1 MATETAN
8 PAAISVAIVGLGIA
22 GATTALGLLS
32 RGLSV
37 KIYERAA
44 GVHEIGAGIGMSP
57 NAERAMLALD
67 PRIHAAFRR
76 IATPNTEDWFQYVD
90 GYHDAG
96 HGDGEAPLFK
106 MYLGTRG
113 FEGCRRADLLDEL
126 AKLLPD
132 GCAVFNKE
140 LVQIDEATSGQK
152 PMLKFADGTSVE
164 ADVVLGCDGI
174 RSRVRRH
181 VLGEEN
187 PAAVPGYTHK
197 FAFRGLVPTAKAR
210 TRLTED
216 KCTTRYMHLGQDGHV
231 LTFPVAMGAMINVVA
246 FVTDRGAWPGGDKM
260 TLPATKAEAA
270 RCFADFGPVVRTV
283 IDLLDDKLDK
293 WAIFDT
299 FDHPAGTYVSPAG
312 TTCLIGDAAHASSPH
327 HGAGAGC
334 AIEDALA
341 LATALEEAQAAAA
354 AADGKEK
361 RQVLRAALAA
371 YDAVRLERTHWLVES
386 SRFTGELYEWQ
397 VPECGR
403 DPVKCLR
410 EAEARCH
417 QVWDYDVGEMVD
429 ITRRLFAARLHRGV
443 VLAIN

>member
-1 MATETAN
+1 MATDKTDPGAF
-8 PAAISVAIVGLGIA
+8 SVAIIGLGIA

-32 RGLSV
+32 RGMSV
-37 KIYERAA
+37 KIYERAG

-90 GYHDAG
+90 GYHDSQRD
-96 HGDGEAPLFK
+96 DGEAPLFE

-126 AKLLPD
+126 AKMLPAS
-132 GCAVFNKE
+132 CVSFNKE
-140 LVQIDEATSGQK
+140 LVQIVDDDAK
-152 PMLKFADGTSVE
+152 PVLKFADGTTAE

-181 VLGEEN
+181 VLGEDN
-187 PAAVPGYTHK
+187 PAAYPGYTHK
-197 FAFRGLVPTAKAR
+197 FAFRGLVPTHKAR
-210 TRLTED
+210 ERLTED
-216 KCTTRYMHLGQDGHV
+216 KCSTRYMHLGQDGHV

-246 FVTDRGAWPGGDKM
+246 FVTDRGEWAGGEKM
-260 TLPATKAEAA
+260 TLPATKAEAK
-270 RCFADFGPVVRTV
+270 RCFVDFGPVVTTV

-299 FDHPAGTYVSPAG
+299 FDHPASTYVSQSG

-341 LATALEEAQAAAA
+341 LAAALEEAQAVLRGR
-354 AADGKEK
+354 AADGRDKK

-403 DPVKCLR
+403 NPVKCLQ

-429 ITRRLFAARLHRGV
+429 ATRRLFAAKLQDSGSGD
-443 VLAIN
+443 